1 MRLPRPM
8 VRLIARG
15 KPLIPKAL
23 WPMLNT
29 VASSRGTGPLVAD
42 PSPLR
47 TLVLCAHPD
56 DELGCAGTIALLV
69 GGGAEVRVVYATRGD
84 GTRGSPLK
92 AEETGRRRSAESL
105 TSCAALG
112 ASDVVFWDFAD
123 GTLPSRHDDLVGAV
137 FSAVESWKPERVLVP
152 WFLDG
157 HTDHQALSRAVAAA
171 ALPLSLEVWAYEW
184 WTPLMPN
191 RLVDIT
197 PVWSQK
203 EQAAAS
209 HVTAALAFDV
219 TAWLGLS
226 RWRSLHGLHGE
237 GYGEAFLVLP
247 FAEYRTLAIS
257 HV

>member
-1 MRLPRPM
+1 VRLPRPM

-15 KPLIPKAL
+15 KPLVPKAL
-23 WPMLNT
+23 WPVLNT
-29 VASSRGTGPLVAD
+29 VASSRGSGPLVAD
-42 PSPLR
+42 PSRAR

-56 DELGCAGTIALLV
+56 DELACAGTIALLTAA
-69 GGGAEVRVVYATRGD
+69 GAEVRVVYATRGD

-92 AEETGRRRSAESL
+92 AEETGRRRSAESV
-105 TSCAALG
+105 TACGALG
-112 ASDVVFWDFAD
+112 VGDVQFWEFAD
-123 GTLPSRHDDLVGAV
+123 GTLPSLGDDLVGAV

-157 HTDHQALSRAVAAA
+157 HADHQALSQALTAA
-171 ALPLSLEVWAYEW
+171 ALSPSLEVWAYEW

-191 RLVDIT
+191 RLVDVT
-197 PVWSQK
+197 SVWSQK
-203 EQAAAS
+203 EKAAAS

-247 FAEYRTLAIS
+247 LSEYRTLAAA
-257 HV
+257 HG